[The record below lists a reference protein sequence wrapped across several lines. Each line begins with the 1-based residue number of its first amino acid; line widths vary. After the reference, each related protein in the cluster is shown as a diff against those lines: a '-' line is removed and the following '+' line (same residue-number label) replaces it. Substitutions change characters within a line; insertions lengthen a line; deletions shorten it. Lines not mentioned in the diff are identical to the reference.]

1 MKSDNKDKEN
11 IGKIPFYATIYDPKG
26 KQLVDEL
33 LGKHTRRIFDLP
45 LEEYT
50 EYEKQKLIEFYQYCI
65 TQKYIIPRKN
75 KSGKFSYPN
84 IFRQLQGAD
93 FDIEKGFKEIEHEII
108 FKNEKLP
115 IEINDDFKN
124 IMNSGFLYVHG
135 RDKYYR
141 PLIIFNP
148 GLFSSITCSLEN
160 WNKFGVFFMEFLVNK
175 CLLPSKVENWNI
187 IVDLGGLQMTNIPYQ
202 LKDIFSAFKG
212 IYRCR
217 LYKLYLL
224 NMNFVFS
231 IVWNIVKLIMGPT
244 LEAKACK
251 VDTNDGQYDLLF
263 QLINRS
269 QVEKKYGGTA
279 EDLKQGEYYPPRF
292 ISDNY
297 FCQENIDETEEKK
310 ETSVPE
316 DVDSFKD
323 NDSNMVFY
331 EAKSDD

>member
-1 MKSDNKDKEN
+1 MENEIKKEQN
-11 IGKIPFYATIYDPKG
+11 LGKIPFYATIYHPKE

-33 LGKHTRRIFDLP
+33 LGKHTRRIFDVP

-50 EYEKQKLIEFYQYCI
+50 DYEKQKLIEFYEYCKK
-65 TQKYIIPRKN
+65 QNYRIPKKN

-84 IFRQLQGAD
+84 IFRQLQGSD
-93 FDIEKGFKEIEHEII
+93 FDIEKGFKEITHEII
-108 FKNEKLP
+108 FKNEKLQK
-115 IEINDDFKN
+115 EINDDFIN
-124 IMNSGFLYVHG
+124 IINSGFLYVHG

-141 PLIIFNP
+141 PLVFFNP
-148 GLFSSITCSLEN
+148 GVFSSINCSVEN
-160 WNKFGVFFMEFLVNK
+160 WNKFGVFFMEFLVNE

-187 IVDLGGLQMTNIPYQ
+187 IVDLGSLQMTNIPYQ

-231 IVWNIVKLIMGPT
+231 MVWNVVKLIMGPT

-251 VDTNDGQYDLLF
+251 VETNDGQYDLLF
-263 QLINRS
+263 KLINRS

-279 EDLKQGEYYPPRF
+279 EDLKPGEYYPPRF

-297 FCQENIDETEEKK
+297 FCEENDEKNEKIDEKI
-310 ETSVPE
+310 
-316 DVDSFKD
+316 DFFKD

-331 EAKSDD
+331 EARSD

>member
-1 MKSDNKDKEN
+1 MESDRKVKEKSEKEEN
-11 IGKIPFYATIYDPKG
+11 LGKIPFYATIYHPKG

-33 LGKHTRRIFDLP
+33 LGKHTRRIFDIP

-50 EYEKQKLIEFYQYCI
+50 DFEKQKLIEFYEYCI
-65 TQKYIIPRKN
+65 SQKYIIPERN
-75 KSGKFSYPN
+75 KSGKYSYPN
-84 IFRQLQGAD
+84 IFRQLQGSD
-93 FDIEKGFKEIEHEII
+93 FDIEKGFKEITHEIT

-115 IEINDDFKN
+115 MEINDDFKN
-124 IMNSGFLYVHG
+124 IINSGFLYVHG

-141 PLIIFNP
+141 PLVIFNP
-148 GLFSSITCSLEN
+148 GVFSSINCSVEN
-160 WNKFGVFFMEFLVNK
+160 WKKFGVFFMEFLVNE

-187 IVDLGGLQMTNIPYQ
+187 IVDLGSLQMSNIPYQ

-231 IVWNIVKLIMGPT
+231 IVWSAVKLLMGPT

-251 VDTNDGQYDLLF
+251 VETNDGQYDLLF
-263 QLINRS
+263 KLINRN

-279 EDLKQGEYYPPRF
+279 EDLKQGEYYPPKF

-297 FCQENIDETEEKK
+297 FAEEDDEKNEKIDEN
-310 ETSVPE
+310 
-316 DVDSFKD
+316 VDYLKD

-331 EAKSDD
+331 EARSD

>member
-1 MKSDNKDKEN
+1 MKKNEEEN
-11 IGKIPFYATIYDPKG
+11 IGKIPYYATIYDPSEKEVVG
-26 KQLVDEL
+26 EL
-33 LGKHTRRIFDLP
+33 LGKHTRRIFELP
-45 LEEYT
+45 LEKYT
-50 EYEKQKLIEFYQYCI
+50 EYEKQKLIEYYEYCI
-65 TQKYIIPRKN
+65 SQKYILPRKN

-93 FDIEKGFKEIEHEII
+93 FDIEKGFKEIAHEII

-115 IEINDDFKN
+115 MEINDDFIN

-135 RDKYYR
+135 RDKFYR

-148 GLFSSITCSLEN
+148 GLLSTVNCSLEN

-187 IVDLGGLQMTNIPYQ
+187 IVDLGELKMTDTPQ

-231 IVWNIVKLIMGPT
+231 LAWNIVKLIMGPT

-251 VDTNDGQYDLLF
+251 VDSNDGQYDLLF
-263 QLINRS
+263 TLINRS

-279 EDLKQGEYYPPRF
+279 EDLKVGEYYPPR
-292 ISDNY
+292 IVSDNY
-297 FCQENIDETEEKK
+297 FCEENNENDEDQESKNIDE
-310 ETSVPE
+310 SL
-316 DVDSFKD
+316 DYYKD
-323 NDSNMVFY
+323 DESNMVFY
-331 EAKSDD
+331 EARSD